1 MDTSARTEAEAPE
14 PADESRSAGGATLIC
29 ASCGSEEPEGS
40 GFCGSC
46 GAEFAPGDSQSDDPG
61 SAYHSP
67 PSEVVAPAGEDAP
80 TEIAPESEERP
91 PAPPTVPAAPAP
103 VAAAP
108 SGGPRRRPR
117 TAVLVAG
124 LGLLIAAGAA
134 AVLFGTGVIGG
145 SSSGKSDDEFVR
157 QMNENVVGPLG
168 QADQTA
174 AGDAITADGASL
186 RVTDGGRIVQVAGQA
201 SAYLSRLTGLSEQQ
215 RREVLLLLAFVAAN
229 QRYGQAFAAFTL
241 DDGQS
246 QIALEGAAAA
256 ARAASAS
263 VQSGLPA
270 DLRLPSQTAFI
281 TLSAPPPTTTTTTTT
296 TTTITTPPAPDVTVV
311 YVRQVDDLLNRSS
324 AVVLALRSFIPR
336 ATSDQISRS
345 AAVAAANSY
354 LGQRRLELQ
363 QAEELTVPPQFARA
377 QGLLVR
383 ALEASVA
390 DDQALVAWTVARRD
404 GSGNAQA
411 LFNEVNRVGA
421 EATVLKQQFLRVY
434 GQQRQTSTGRSPAS
448 LPSVF

>member
-1 MDTSARTEAEAPE
+1 M
-14 PADESRSAGGATLIC
+14 
-29 ASCGSEEPEGS
+29 
-40 GFCGSC
+40 
-46 GAEFAPGDSQSDDPG
+46 
-61 SAYHSP
+61 
-67 PSEVVAPAGEDAP
+67 
-80 TEIAPESEERP
+80 
-91 PAPPTVPAAPAP
+91 
-103 VAAAP
+103 
-108 SGGPRRRPR
+108 
-117 TAVLVAG
+117 AG
-124 LGLLIAAGAA
+124 LGVLIAAGAA
-134 AVLFGTGVIGG
+134 AALFGTGVIGG

-157 QMNENVVGPLG
+157 QVNENVVGPLV

-174 AGDAITADGASL
+174 ADNAIRADGASL
-186 RVTDGGRIVQVAGQA
+186 RITDGDRIARVAGQA

-215 RREVLLLLAFVAAN
+215 KRQVLMLLAFVTAN
-229 QRYGQAFAAFTL
+229 QRYGQAFAAFTT

-263 VQSGLPA
+263 VQNGLPG
-270 DLRLPSQTAFI
+270 DLRLPSHTAFI
-281 TLSAPPPTTTTTTTT
+281 TSAPPPTTTTATTT
-296 TTTITTPPAPDVTVV
+296 TTPPAPDLTVV
-311 YVRQVDDLLNRSS
+311 YVRQVDGLLNRSS

-336 ATSDQISRS
+336 ATSDRISRS
-345 AAVAAANSY
+345 AAVAFANSY

-363 QAEELTVPPQFARA
+363 QAEELTVPPQFAGA

-404 GSGNAQA
+404 GSGDAQG
-411 LFNEVNRVGA
+411 LFNEVNRIGA
-421 EATVLKQQFLRVY
+421 EATVLKRQFLRMY